1 MCQKRDWPWQKMID
15 ISLRKRYYGFIH
27 IRPEMR
33 VPALLALG
41 RPKVFAS
48 RQDKIRVNNGPGK
61 LKNDIKRIVN
71 NKYND
76 YYLSGLDLPPQ
87 RRYTQRKIFYT
98 CRSPY
103 PALTIGRTLRFHVEC
118 RQSIRTQISPF
129 QLALYLN

>member
-1 MCQKRDWPWQKMID
+1 
-15 ISLRKRYYGFIH
+15 
-27 IRPEMR
+27 MR
-33 VPALLALG
+33 VPAFLALG

-61 LKNDIKRIVN
+61 LKNDIKRIVI

-76 YYLSGLDLPPQ
+76 YYLSRLDLPSQ
-87 RRYTQRKIFYT
+87 RRYAQEKIFYT

-103 PALTIGRTLRFHVEC
+103 PALTMGTTLRFHVEC